1 MNERLEKILTRDLG
15 VSGYHVYDAIKEYE
29 NSTIVELGTWVG
41 ESTEL
46 FLLDS
51 EEKNNTLHCVDVSF
65 IDLPKEIKKNHRVNL
80 HLGDSPT
87 IGKYWDVPVDIL
99 FVDTFHIKEQVLSEL
114 YYWYK
119 HVNEGGLIIFHDTN
133 WPEDKHDEY
142 GGIKWERPEE
152 AVKSFF
158 NIPTLDFEDDYIQSV
173 NFPEKWG
180 VTIMK
185 IKKKKD
191 YINEYKEWDE
201 VFNKRNHLISL
212 FWNEGNKSNVNID
225 LVLHV

>member
-1 MNERLEKILTRDLG
+1 MKEKLDRILTRDLG
-15 VSGYHVYDAIKEYE
+15 VSGYYLYDAIKEYK

-46 FLLDS
+46 FLLEA

-65 IDLPKEIKKNHRVNL
+65 IDLPEEIKSNQRVNL
-80 HLGDSPT
+80 HLGDSST
-87 IGKYWDVPVDIL
+87 IGKYWNNHVDIL

-119 HVNEGGLIIFHDTN
+119 HVNEGGLIVFHDTN
-133 WPEDKHDEY
+133 WPDDKHDEY

-152 AVKSFF
+152 AVKLFF
-158 NIPTLDFEDDYIQSV
+158 GIPSLDFEDDYIRSF

-180 VTIMK
+180 ITIVA

-191 YINEYKEWDE
+191 YIKEYREWE
-201 VFNKRNHLISL
+201 ETFNKRNHLISL
-212 FWNEGNKSNVNID
+212 FWNQENSNAINID
-225 LVLHV
+225 LELP

>member
-1 MNERLEKILTRDLG
+1 MKEILEKILIRDLG
-15 VSGYHVYDAIKEYE
+15 VSGYHVYDAIKEYK

-41 ESTEL
+41 ESTQL

-51 EEKNNTLHCVDVSF
+51 EEKNNVLHCVDVTF
-65 IDLPKEIKKNHRVNL
+65 IHLPNEIKNNHRVNL

-133 WPEDKHDEY
+133 WPEHKHDEY
-142 GGIKWERPEE
+142 GGILWERPEE
-152 AVKSFF
+152 AIKDFF
-158 NIPTLDFEDDYIQSV
+158 DIPNLNFENDYIKSV
-173 NFPEKWG
+173 NYPEKWG
-180 VTIMK
+180 VTIIE
-185 IKKKKD
+185 IKKKTD
-191 YINEYKEWDE
+191 YVSRYEKWYD

-212 FWNEGNKSNVNID
+212 FWNEENKSDVKID
-225 LVLHV
+225 LVLNV